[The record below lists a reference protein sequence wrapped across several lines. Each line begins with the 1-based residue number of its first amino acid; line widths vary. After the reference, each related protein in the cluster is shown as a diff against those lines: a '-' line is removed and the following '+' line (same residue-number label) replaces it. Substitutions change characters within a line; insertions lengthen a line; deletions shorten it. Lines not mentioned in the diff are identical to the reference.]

1 MVAEYNDIVPGSV
14 HTFAPSTPK
23 VLAERIE
30 ELLAVPRSDLT
41 KGLEDLRDRLSIARI
56 ADRHL
61 DKYRLAVGR
70 SKPAWPA
77 AQREERTV
85 A

>member
-1 MVAEYNDIVPGSV
+1 
-14 HTFAPSTPK
+14 
-23 VLAERIE
+23 
-30 ELLAVPRSDLT
+30 VPRSDLT